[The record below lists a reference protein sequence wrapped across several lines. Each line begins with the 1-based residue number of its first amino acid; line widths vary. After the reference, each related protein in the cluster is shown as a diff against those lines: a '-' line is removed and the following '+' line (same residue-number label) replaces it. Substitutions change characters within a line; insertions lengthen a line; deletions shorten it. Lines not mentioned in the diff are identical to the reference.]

1 MKQLIFYNFE
11 ELLDFFRYV
20 ESGVQLTYVSLDD
33 PNGSGW
39 QGIVLKISEQDYDQA
54 KAEYE
59 ADTYTGYEYI

>member
-33 PNGSGW
+33 PNGSGL
-39 QGIVLKISEQDYDQA
+39 QGIVLKISEQEYDQA